1 MSLGD
6 HMAVSLVAK
15 VQLTTMEP
23 TVLYP
28 TGGGDEERIA
38 MLTGIIQ
45 LVSAALDRSGNE
57 ADACSPRFMKSERG
71 VIGYCKQGPSVVICE
86 GDTEQET
93 NDAMNAVLGS
103 LNASA
108 EDIAKKLD
116 KIFHKRGKEIGDLWR

>member
-1 MSLGD
+1 MIE
-6 HMAVSLVAK
+6 MAVTLVAK

-45 LVSAALDRSGNE
+45 LVSAALDRSGEVGVE
-57 ADACSPRFMKSERG
+57 ASAPRFMKSKRG
-71 VIGYCKQGPSVVICE
+71 VIGYLKQGSTVIICE
-86 GDTEQET
+86 GDAESET
-93 NDAMNAVLGS
+93 HDALNAVLGS

-108 EDIAKKLD
+108 EEIAKKLD
-116 KIFHKRGKEIGDLWR
+116 KIVQKRGKEIGDLWR